1 MPVPILSDTWS
12 PSISVKMAARR
23 LNTDLNLRR
32 MRGEIDG
39 NQHTMPD
46 FGEAL
51 VRFGENPVLPGFTD
65 RKDRTIGL
73 RDDPLGG
80 RSDEHMLQ
88 TASAVRSHDDQVRRQ
103 LLGESQ
109 NGRMGFPSRD
119 LPLNLY
125 RGFLFRGQS
134 LETLVRE
141 DLVHEHL
148 K

>member
-1 MPVPILSDTWS
+1 MKLDGESARH
-12 PSISVKMAARR
+12 AAGVFKRVEGV
-23 LNTDLNLRR
+23 
-32 MRGEIDG
+32 RGEVDG

-51 VRFGENPVLPGFTD
+51 VRLGENPVLPSFTD
-65 RKDRTIGL
+65 RKDRTTGL
-73 RDDPLGG
+73 RDYPLRG
-80 RSDEHMLQ
+80 RTDEHMLQ

-119 LPLNLY
+119 LPINLY
-125 RGFLFRGQS
+125 SCFLFRGQS
-134 LETLVRE
+134 LEALVRE
-141 DLVHEHL
+141 DLVQEQL